1 MQERDFEIRFGR
13 REDATEAAGLWVQ
26 SAREHEE
33 YDAVYTTSP
42 NAERTMRRFLADL
55 SSGGYACL
63 LVAVIR
69 REEGGEEMVG
79 FLSAELREGSPA
91 FSPKTWTSIDDVYV
105 APGHR
110 GRGIGRSLLDGCKEW
125 SREKGA
131 DGVSLQVAAANE
143 RARKLYRELGFRE
156 VSVYEVL
163 EF

>member
-1 MQERDFEIRFGR
+1 MRERDFEIRFGR
-13 REDATEAAGLWVQ
+13 REDAAEAARLWMQ

-42 NAERTMRRFLADL
+42 SAEKTMRRFLADL

-69 REEGGEEMVG
+69 REEEDDAVVG
-79 FLSAELREGSPA
+79 FLSAELREGSPT

-105 APGHR
+105 APEHR
-110 GRGIGRSLLDGCKEW
+110 GYGIGRALLDGCKDW
-125 SREKGA
+125 AREREA
-131 DGVSLQVAAANE
+131 DGVSLQVAAANG